1 MNFHASLLCCCSLH
15 LQPVLDMGR
24 NIRTTVKPARKKASA
39 AGAAASGTGAAVS
52 QTGANRALAKPVV
65 NCLGCGKVYDCR
77 APSEEARRF
86 LGACHS
92 CCRESE
98 GVVACS
104 WGCGTLPAAAAFTWP
119 VGIHRRHAESGGLC
133 SFCGRRVALRYA
145 DGGTNQSAADAPP
158 VPEPPSR
165 ALTGGEG
172 GELAGF
178 KPESQQGNA
187 AASVAYNDSAA
198 AAAALRDRL
207 VRYDRESARRTT
219 VLDDQEDH
227 YAFLDIDANPWLTG
241 GWGGPGGGGP

>member
-1 MNFHASLLCCCSLH
+1 
-15 LQPVLDMGR
+15 
-24 NIRTTVKPARKKASA
+24 
-39 AGAAASGTGAAVS
+39 
-52 QTGANRALAKPVV
+52 
-65 NCLGCGKVYDCR
+65 
-77 APSEEARRF
+77 
-86 LGACHS
+86 
-92 CCRESE
+92 
-98 GVVACS
+98 
-104 WGCGTLPAAAAFTWP
+104 
-119 VGIHRRHAESGGLC
+119 
-133 SFCGRRVALRYA
+133 VALRYA

-227 YAFLDIDANPWLTG
+227 YAFLDIDANPWLTDEERTVLKQREREAQEAEEARRRRVVVSFDLLGRKVLLDETAADGEG
-241 GWGGPGGGGP
+241 GQANAAALQAQVRAVRRRAPRPRPW